1 MKTKKISQLKLEKEE
16 CSIVIESICWTN
28 CTSFEEAEV
37 IVLGVPDESKS
48 HALRKGTNEAPQH
61 IRRISN
67 IRDSYKRSKKKSLG
81 LPYNN
86 ISARIYD
93 YGDVDKKEIDSVY
106 DKILSSGKIPI
117 LIGGDHSITVKAVE
131 SISKKV
137 GQISM
142 VYFDAHPDF
151 VSTRRNYYGSVFT
164 DILQYIDLSSS
175 VQIGIR
181 TPEKEEI
188 ENLNKHK
195 IKVITPFEIMEN
207 GVKKVSEDILS
218 LLGEHTYISF
228 DMDCIDPAYAPGVS
242 VPVPLGLRS
251 VEATYILKKIVEHGM
266 VAMDL
271 MEVCPP
277 YDIKD
282 RTSHLASR
290 IVGETISALLSK

>member
-1 MKTKKISQLKLEKEE
+1 M
-16 CSIVIESICWTN
+16 ESICWTN

-48 HALRKGTNEAPQH
+48 HALRKGTNKAPQR

-81 LPYNN
+81 LPYND

-93 YGDVDKKEIDSVY
+93 YGDIDKKEIGSVY
-106 DKILSSGKIPI
+106 DKILSSSKIPI
-117 LIGGDHSITVKAVE
+117 LIGGDHSITVKVIE

-137 GQISM
+137 GPISM

-164 DILQYIDLSSS
+164 DILPHIDSISSI
-175 VQIGIR
+175 QIGIR

-188 ENLNKHK
+188 ENLNKHNV
-195 IKVITPFEIMEN
+195 KVITPFEIMEK
-207 GVKKVSEDILS
+207 GVKKVSEYILS
-218 LLGEHTYISF
+218 VLGEHTYISF

-251 VEATYILKKIVEHGM
+251 VEATYILKKIVET
-266 VAMDL
+266 VW
-271 MEVCPP
+271 
-277 YDIKD
+277 
-282 RTSHLASR
+282 
-290 IVGETISALLSK
+290 

>member
-1 MKTKKISQLKLEKEE
+1 M
-16 CSIVIESICWTN
+16 
-28 CTSFEEAEV
+28 
-37 IVLGVPDESKS
+37 
-48 HALRKGTNEAPQH
+48 
-61 IRRISN
+61 
-67 IRDSYKRSKKKSLG
+67 RS
-81 LPYNN
+81 PN
-86 ISARIYD
+86 
-93 YGDVDKKEIDSVY
+93 
-106 DKILSSGKIPI
+106 KILSSGKIPI

-131 SISKKV
+131 SVSKKV

-251 VEATYILKKIVEHGM
+251 VEATYILKKIVENGM

-290 IVGETISALLSK
+290 IVGETISALG